1 MLSSQAIRSASS
13 VNRLIAGSAIGRVA
27 SARLAPSLIT
37 VNDATQIR
45 SGSSGPGNAPWVK
58 NIFKQNDLTYVKPK
72 VEWRNKPEKT
82 DGDLPAFWFFGGLVV
97 IMVAL
102 IRFMSI
108 ITGGDTPKEP
118 AYRPKRLDKCE

>member
-1 MLSSQAIRSASS
+1 M
-13 VNRLIAGSAIGRVA
+13 VDDNVA
-27 SARLAPSLIT
+27 
-37 VNDATQIR
+37 DAQFILNPYT
-45 SGSSGPGNAPWVK
+45 N
-58 NIFKQNDLTYVKPK
+58 LYVPVQ